1 MKTFADRLKYA
12 MQIRNKKQSDLARE
26 TNIDKSKLS
35 NYVNGK
41 YQPKQDGYYLLAK
54 ALRVSIEWLMGK
66 DVPMEIKEES
76 TRYPNGIIAYGGS
89 SNPQNINNDDTITF
103 DDFTYAMYN
112 ETKDLNEDQ
121 KAALLQMAKM
131 LNKSK

>member
-12 MQIRNKKQSDLARE
+12 MQIRNKKQSDLVRE

-66 DVPMEIKEES
+66 DVPMEPES
-76 TRYPNGIIAYGGS
+76 TVTNK
-89 SNPQNINNDDTITF
+89 NNDDTITF

-112 ETKDLNEDQ
+112 ETKDLSEDQ

-131 LNKSK
+131 LKSSK

>member
-54 ALRVSIEWLMGK
+54 ALGVSIEWLMGK
-66 DVPMEIKEES
+66 DVPISSYNGTDPLKKEISSLVSNILNNTDDISKLKLLK
-76 TRYPNGIIAYGGS
+76 NVIIS
-89 SNPQNINNDDTITF
+89 F
-103 DDFTYAMYN
+103 
-112 ETKDLNEDQ
+112 KD
-121 KAALLQMAKM
+121 
-131 LNKSK
+131 

>member
-54 ALRVSIEWLMGK
+54 ALGVSIEWLMGK
-66 DVPMEIKEES
+66 DVPMEKKEES
-76 TRYPNGIIAYGGS
+76 I
-89 SNPQNINNDDTITF
+89 PQNINNDDTITF